1 MHLATLVEDIF
12 CVSGSALRLQKLE
25 AAFNEPPR
33 YGKGLDWSG
42 YTIHDAAAILI
53 RFLEGLP
60 ESIIPIDMYE
70 AFRTPLRPYQDRK
83 FRWPSGDAAPEI
95 SEYQK
100 QIGLLPPVSRQLLLY
115 LLDVLAVFASRSEV
129 NKMDSARI
137 ARIFQ
142 PVILS
147 PLRRGEKFIEEA
159 KSRRLSE
166 DVLIF
171 LIENQE
177 GFLIGMIPQEY
188 GIIRMS

>member
-33 YGKGLDWSG
+33 YGKGIDWSG
-42 YTIHDAAAILI
+42 YTVHDAAAILI

-95 SEYQK
+95 SEYRK
-100 QIGLLPPVSRQLLLY
+100 QIRLLPPVSRQLLVY
-115 LLDVLAVFASRSEV
+115 LLDILAVFVYRSET
-129 NKMDSARI
+129 NKMTSARL
-137 ARIFQ
+137 ARIFC

-147 PLRRGEKFIEEA
+147 PVRRGEEFIEQA
-159 KSRRLSE
+159 RSRQLSE

-171 LIENQE
+171 LIENPDS
-177 GFLIGMIPQEY
+177 FLIGTIPQDD
-188 GIIRMS
+188 GTVRMS